1 MANSFI
7 QAYVHY
13 IFAVKGRVNFL
24 KQEHNDELQKYI
36 TGIVQ
41 NRNCKMLAINNMPD
55 HVHIFL
61 GQHPSYSISKT
72 IQEIKSISSKFT
84 NEKNWYKSKFYW
96 QSGYGA
102 FTYSHSQMDTVIKY
116 IMNQQHHHKKRT
128 FRNEYIEFLNKF
140 GIEYDEKYLFEFY
153 D

>member
-84 NEKNWYKSKFYW
+84 NEKKAREIINTWLKEKF
-96 QSGYGA
+96 QGGR
-102 FTYSHSQMDTVIKY
+102 HSRRL
-116 IMNQQHHHKKRT
+116 KKLQR
-128 FRNEYIEFLNKF
+128 IEGKR
-140 GIEYDEKYLFEFY
+140 
-153 D
+153 